1 MKENLVQMMCALRDQ
16 VNFLAIIC
24 VSDILLFFDIL
35 DSNHENT
42 ISYQDTLAQYVV
54 DAAGR
59 SISYRRPQNDQ

>member
-24 VSDILLFFDIL
+24 VSDILLFFHIL

-42 ISYQDTLAQYVV
+42 ISHQDTLAQYVA